1 MRVAGAGVWGLGL
14 RSAGQV
20 SYSYPTS
27 NPSNPQNDEWGA
39 LHASGLHVTGRI
51 LLNLWRVLRGEL
63 KLGSYSFESCCA
75 AVLGLRVPRVREQQ
89 LALWFAAG
97 GGGKGGACN
106 LQANGRNPCSGR
118 QCRQDARSR
127 HMLANASHG

>member
-1 MRVAGAGVWGLGL
+1 MEERPISTRACVRLLHAAQSCYPSQLNLNSTPRHVRPSTCPPLPCYVA
-14 RSAGQV
+14 S
-20 SYSYPTS
+20 P
-27 NPSNPQNDEWGA
+27 NPQNDEWGA

-97 GGGKGGACN
+97 RGAR
-106 LQANGRNPCSGR
+106 AFWR
-118 QCRQDARSR
+118 
-127 HMLANASHG
+127 